1 VQSHVVMYES
11 AADFWGK
18 KMIQSYTS
26 ICSMKIF
33 ALYAVIMCFLF
44 FGVKNY
50 CTGEELDVVSIVV
63 CYTRIAMVSWSE
75 CYSIWS
81 RSSRRP
87 ARTDQLG
94 ARLGK
99 FYGFAAENDARGVTS
114 FSIIFFSKL
123 ILFVVLRQTK
133 QCWCASLDRF
143 WRLYNYC
150 YWIHNLSY

>member
-1 VQSHVVMYES
+1 MYES

-63 CYTRIAMVSWSE
+63 CYTRIAMVS
-75 CYSIWS
+75 
-81 RSSRRP
+81 
-87 ARTDQLG
+87 
-94 ARLGK
+94 
-99 FYGFAAENDARGVTS
+99 
-114 FSIIFFSKL
+114 
-123 ILFVVLRQTK
+123 
-133 QCWCASLDRF
+133 
-143 WRLYNYC
+143 
-150 YWIHNLSY
+150 